1 VAKARRKSAP
11 RELTTILDF
20 VRFAVT
26 RFTEANLAFGQG
38 THDAVE
44 EALFL
49 VFESLGLPNERF
61 ESFFPAKLTDAE
73 RRKVFALIEERMRR
87 RVPAAYLLNRAWLQ
101 GVPFY
106 VDKRVIVPRSF
117 IAELFYSDAF
127 QGDEPL
133 IDPGTVGSVLE
144 LCTGSG
150 CLAVLACDVFPVAG
164 IDAVDL
170 SADALKVAAIN
181 VEQHGLQDRIS
192 LMKGDLFAPVGDKVY
207 DLIVSNPPY
216 VSAKS
221 YKALPAEF
229 AQEPRIAHAGGAD
242 GLDIVRRILAEA
254 GEHLA
259 PEGGLLCEV
268 GTGRAILETEYPDID
283 FLWLDTER
291 SAGEVFWLPA
301 ESLQNRG

>member
-1 VAKARRKSAP
+1 MAKARRKSAP

-20 VRFAVT
+20 VRYAVT
-26 RFTEANLAFGQG
+26 RFTQGKLAFGQG

-61 ESFFPAKLTDAE
+61 ESFLPATLTAAE
-73 RRKVFALIEERMRR
+73 RQKVFGLIEERVRR
-87 RVPAAYLLNRAWLQ
+87 RIPAANLLKRAWLQ
-101 GVPFY
+101 GVSFY
-106 VDKRVIVPRSF
+106 VDERVIVPRSF
-117 IAELFYSDAF
+117 IAELLYSDLF
-127 QGDEPL
+127 RGDEPL
-133 IDPGTVGSVLE
+133 VDPGAVASVLE

-150 CLAVLACDVFPVAG
+150 CLAVLACDVFPNAAV
-164 IDAVDL
+164 DAVDL

-181 VEQHGLQDRIS
+181 VEQYGLGDRIA
-192 LMKGDLFAPVGDKVY
+192 LMKGDLFAPVGGRVY
-207 DLIVSNPPY
+207 DLIISNPPY
-216 VSAKS
+216 VSTKS

-229 AQEPRIAHAGGAD
+229 AHEPRIAHAGGAD

-259 PEGGLLCEV
+259 PGGGLLCEV
-268 GTGRAILETEYPDID
+268 GTGRAILETEYPDLD

-291 SAGEVFWLPA
+291 SAGEVFWLAA